1 MDIDE
6 RESNTD
12 TSEREL
18 NVDINEEQRMDN
30 IDVDDSSQKDW
41 SRE

>member
-30 IDVDDSSQKDW
+30 IDVDDSSQKD
-41 SRE
+41 